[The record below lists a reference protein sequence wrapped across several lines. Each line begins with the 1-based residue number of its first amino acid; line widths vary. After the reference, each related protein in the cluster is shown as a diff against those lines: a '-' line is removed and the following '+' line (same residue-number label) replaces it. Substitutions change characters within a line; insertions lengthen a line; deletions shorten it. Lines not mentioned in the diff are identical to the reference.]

1 MQPSQRFGSTPYAAQ
16 GRGPVQGQIV
26 PGAPGQSRGVVGART
41 PQSNSAIGPQAQ
53 YRGNSGPAYGGG
65 SRYSGGS
72 GYGNAFQPS
81 HGYVAP
87 RQGYGNSYGHGYGYA
102 QPYHYYGYYGGH
114 AYFATPY
121 YAFRP
126 RFSIGFGIY
135 VGYPIAYPYTYYD
148 PYGFYNYGVG
158 YGASYG
164 VGVAPGYDT
173 AYRTYSSGGSYD
185 QTQMGGISFEIDPVD
200 AAVFMDGEYVGVA
213 GDFSAGQMPLTV
225 AAGRHH
231 IDLKAQGFMT
241 VAFDIT
247 IVGGQ
252 VTPYQ
257 GAMPVIR

>member
-1 MQPSQRFGSTPYAAQ
+1 MG
-16 GRGPVQGQIV
+16 
-26 PGAPGQSRGVVGART
+26 GVVGART
-41 PQSNSAIGPQAQ
+41 PQSNGPIGQAQ
-53 YRGNSGPAYGGG
+53 YRGYGNVGGGPA
-65 SRYSGGS
+65 YSGGS
-72 GYGNAFQPS
+72 NYSRSPQPS

-87 RQGYGNSYGHGYGYA
+87 RSSYGSSNGSYGHGYGYA

-114 AYFATPY
+114 AYFANPY

-164 VGVAPGYDT
+164 AGVGVVPGYGT
-173 AYRTYSSGGSYD
+173 TYRTYSAGSSYD
-185 QTQMGGISFEIDPVD
+185 QSQLGGISFEIDPVD

-225 AAGRHH
+225 AAGLHH

-241 VAFDIT
+241 VSFDIT